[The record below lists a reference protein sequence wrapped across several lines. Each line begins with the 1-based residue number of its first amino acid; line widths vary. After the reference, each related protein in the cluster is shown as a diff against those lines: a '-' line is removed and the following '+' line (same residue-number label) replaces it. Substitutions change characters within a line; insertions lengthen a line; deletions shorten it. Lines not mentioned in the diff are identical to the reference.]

1 MIWISLPRD
10 YRALENDV
18 PRLILVCS
26 HEILAQLRT
35 GPNVLVRLS
44 GGPGTAMPESDGVP
58 APRLAAQHN
67 EVAMAKKTAK
77 KKTKTKA
84 KRKKK

>member
-1 MIWISLPRD
+1 MR
-10 YRALENDV
+10 
-18 PRLILVCS
+18 
-26 HEILAQLRT
+26 
-35 GPNVLVRLS
+35 
-44 GGPGTAMPESDGVP
+44 ESDGVP

-77 KKTKTKA
+77 KKTKTKP

>member
-1 MIWISLPRD
+1 MPPGPCAFGHYTSL
-10 YRALENDV
+10 
-18 PRLILVCS
+18 
-26 HEILAQLRT
+26 LRT
-35 GPNVLVRLS
+35 EFVERCLQTSNILVRLT
-44 GGPGTAMPESDGVP
+44 GAPGTAMPESDGIP

-84 KRKKK
+84 KGKGKKKK